1 MRTNFYL
8 MEYGSSRYKKVTKK
22 VAMTLISEQQL
33 EDAKYTFMRD
43 PNISNE
49 YMTMAGRLLI
59 RFEY

>member
-22 VAMTLISEQQL
+22 VAMNLIFEQQL

-49 YMTMAGRLLI
+49 YMTGAGRLLI

>member
-1 MRTNFYL
+1 
-8 MEYGSSRYKKVTKK
+8 MEYGSNRAKKITKK
-22 VAMTLISEQQL
+22 VAMTLITAQQL

-49 YMTMAGRLLI
+49 YITRAGRLII

>member
-43 PNISNE
+43 PSISNE
-49 YMTMAGRLLI
+49 YMTRAGRLLI

>member
-8 MEYGSSRYKKVTKK
+8 MEYGSNRAKKITKK
-22 VAMTLISEQQL
+22 VAMTLITAQQL

-49 YMTMAGRLLI
+49 YITRAGRLII